1 MAGEKILDID
11 DSPTVQRLIEM
22 ILASQGYK
30 VVLASDGEEGIA
42 MARSERPALILVD
55 FVMPKMN
62 GFQVCKTLKEDP
74 EFKDTPIILVTSKG
88 DKVGSKFV
96 DVLGISEYFTKP
108 FQPEELLAKIREV
121 LDRQKPAAPPPPP
134 PPVREVRPPAPPPPP
149 PREVPRPYVPPP
161 PRETPR
167 AFVPPLPREVPR
179 TFEPAPSREPLRP
192 QAPFPQPSPPHPVA
206 TGIEATIREIVTQ
219 VLDDFIATTL
229 PGLIRKE
236 LANAPQGPSAGIKGN
251 LASFRIVE
259 VMQMLSMQRQTGR
272 LTIHSSAE
280 EAAIY
285 FRDGMVVFSSGN
297 GSDIKAGMDTLLR
310 KSCRVD
316 NGSLQHAM
324 SIAGMTG
331 EQVDKVL
338 IREKLLDAKTYADC
352 LRWHTESI
360 VYKVMAWKEGD
371 FSFENGAPPVFAA
384 PLQIKVDDLLLE
396 GARQA
401 DEWALIQQKIP
412 SLNIVFEPM
421 IGNAEEL
428 TTRGMSDTDLKV
440 FALIDGRRTVQD
452 IIDAGYLGEFEVAKS
467 IFILLSVSLIRRKR

>member
-121 LDRQKPAAPPPPP
+121 LDRKKASAPP
-134 PPVREVRPPAPPPPP
+134 PPVREIRPPAPP

-161 PRETPR
+161 PREASQ
-167 AFVPPLPREVPR
+167 AFEPPPREVLR
-179 TFEPAPSREPLRP
+179 TSEPAPSRETHRP
-192 QAPFPQPSPPHPVA
+192 QVPSSASPPHHAAA
-206 TGIEATIREIVTQ
+206 TGIEATIREIITQ
-219 VLDDFIATTL
+219 VLDEFIATDL
-229 PGLIRKE
+229 PELIRKE
-236 LANAPQGPSAGIKGN
+236 LAKTPHETSAGIKGN

-272 LTIHSSAE
+272 LAIHSSAE
-280 EAAIY
+280 EVEIY
-285 FRDGMVVFSSGN
+285 FQDGAVVFSSGN
-297 GSDIKAGMDTLLR
+297 CSDAKAGMDTLLR

-316 NGSLQHAM
+316 DDSLQHAM
-324 SIAGMTG
+324 SIADMTG

-338 IREKLLDAKTYADC
+338 IREKLLDEKTFADC
-352 LRWHTESI
+352 LRRHTESI

-371 FSFENGAPPVFAA
+371 FSFENATPPVFAV

-396 GARQA
+396 GARRS
-401 DEWALIQQKIP
+401 DEWTLIQQKIP
-412 SLNIVFEPM
+412 NLNIVFEPM

-440 FALIDGRRTVQD
+440 FSLIDGRRTVQD
-452 IIDAGYLGEFEVAKS
+452 IIDADYLDEFDVAKS
-467 IFILLSVSLIRRKR
+467 IFILLSVNLIRRKR

>member
-22 ILASQGYK
+22 ILTSQGYK

-108 FQPEELLAKIREV
+108 FQPEELLAKIREM
-121 LDRQKPAAPPPPP
+121 LDRKQAAVLP
-134 PPVREVRPPAPPPPP
+134 PPVREIRLPAPPP
-149 PREVPRPYVPPP
+149 PREVPRPYVPPLPREAPRTFESP
-161 PRETPR
+161 PRE
-167 AFVPPLPREVPR
+167 VSR
-179 TFEPAPSREPLRP
+179 TFEPAPSRETYRP
-192 QAPFPQPSPPHPVA
+192 QVPSPASPPHHPAA
-206 TGIEATIREIVTQ
+206 TGIEATIRKIITQ
-219 VLDDFIATTL
+219 VLDEFIATSL
-229 PGLIRKE
+229 PELIRKE
-236 LANAPQGPSAGIKGN
+236 MAKAPQEKSAGIKGN

-272 LTIHSSAE
+272 LAIRSSAE
-280 EAAIY
+280 EIAIY
-285 FRDGMVVFSSGN
+285 FRDGAVVFSSGS
-297 GSDIKAGMDTLLR
+297 GSDAKAGMDTLLR
-310 KSCRVD
+310 KSCHVD
-316 NGSLQHAM
+316 DDSLQHAM

-331 EQVDKVL
+331 EPVDKVL
-338 IREKLLDAKTYADC
+338 IREKLLNVITYADC
-352 LRWHTESI
+352 LRRHTESF

-371 FSFENGAPPVFAA
+371 FSFENAPPPVFAV

-396 GARQA
+396 GARRS
-401 DEWALIQQKIP
+401 DEWTLIQQKIP
-412 SLNIVFEPM
+412 NLNIVFESM

-428 TTRGMSDTDLKV
+428 TTRGMSDTDIKV
-440 FALIDGRRTVQD
+440 FSLIDGRRTVQD
-452 IIDAGYLGEFEVAKS
+452 IIDADYLGEFDVAKS
-467 IFILLSVSLIRRKR
+467 IFILLSVNLIRRKR